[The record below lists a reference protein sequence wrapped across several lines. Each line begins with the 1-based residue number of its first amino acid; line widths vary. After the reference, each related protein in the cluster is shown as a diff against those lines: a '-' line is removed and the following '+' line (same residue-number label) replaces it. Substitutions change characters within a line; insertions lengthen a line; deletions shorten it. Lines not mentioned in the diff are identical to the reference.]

1 MEKLNLD
8 KDSLKK
14 FGITM
19 GIAFLVITV
28 IIFMRHKGG
37 ISPVAAISAVFFA
50 LAFIAPGLLKYIY
63 ILWMK
68 LALVLSW
75 VNTRII
81 LFIIF
86 YLVFAPVGL
95 VMRLFNADSLDRKIE
110 KKRDSYWGIRE
121 KKVFNPLDYERQF

>member
-1 MEKLNLD
+1 MAEDLRVGLR
-8 KDSLKK
+8 K

-19 GIAFLVITV
+19 GIAFLAITLL
-28 IIFMRHKGG
+28 IFSRHRHS
-37 ISPVAAISAVFFA
+37 ILPTAVISAVFFTLA
-50 LAFIAPGLLKYIY
+50 LILPISLKYVY

-75 VNTRII
+75 INTRLI

-86 YLVFAPVGL
+86 YLVFTPIGL
-95 VMRLFNADSLDRKIE
+95 AMRLFNADSLDRKIE
-110 KKRDSYWGIRE
+110 KKRDSYWGMRE